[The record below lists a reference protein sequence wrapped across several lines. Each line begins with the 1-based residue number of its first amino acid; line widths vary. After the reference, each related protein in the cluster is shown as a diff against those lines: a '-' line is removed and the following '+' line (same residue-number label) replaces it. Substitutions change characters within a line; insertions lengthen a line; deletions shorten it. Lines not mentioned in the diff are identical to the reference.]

1 MKNIDKLISS
11 FENGSPDASH
21 PPRKPPRVKTLPSYK
36 MPRSDSGLQLE
47 SNRFEDIESKIVM
60 PAQANRFG
68 DYSNVSVKK
77 LREIWENVASSN
89 NWTATGGKVTISNVR
104 SSNSCLTSSKCDM
117 IVCGIKT
124 VIINQVKM
132 HQIELGCHHCDS
144 RFLMTAAHECEKD
157 DDSTNLVVQH
167 GNIFNFDDHRCPAK
181 QFKYNFVA
189 VFIENATTENLTTD
203 PRNSALSLWTQE
215 QPSLHQCWPMNWNEF
230 H

>member
-1 MKNIDKLISS
+1 MKNINKLISS
-11 FENGSPDASH
+11 FENGSPDASC

-47 SNRFEDIESKIVM
+47 SISFQGNESKIVM
-60 PAQANRFG
+60 PGPTDRFSN
-68 DYSNVSVKK
+68 YKNVSVKK

-89 NWTATGGKVTISNVR
+89 NWTMNGRKVTISDVR
-104 SSNSCLTSSKCDM
+104 SSKSCLTSSKCDM

-157 DDSTNLVVQH
+157 DDLTNLVVQH

-189 VFIENATTENLTTD
+189 AFIENITTENPTTGL
-203 PRNSALSLWTQE
+203 RN
-215 QPSLHQCWPMNWNEF
+215 
-230 H
+230 